1 MASQW
6 SAVAVATMLDI
17 ALWGTISPN
26 ASPLYIAAIMV
37 TGWFGGLG
45 PGLFATALAAG
56 ASVYL
61 FIDPVYSFRIS
72 PPDMLRLVVFVAVV
86 LLVSWLN
93 ARRKDAE
100 AGAGSKSSGAGAE
113 SCPAHQRAGED
124 EPRAARAPATAV
136 AT

>member
-1 MASQW
+1 
-6 SAVAVATMLDI
+6 MLDI

-72 PPDMLRLVVFVAVV
+72 PPDMLRLAVFLAVA
-86 LLVSWLN
+86 LLIEL
-93 ARRKDAE
+93 A
-100 AGAGSKSSGAGAE
+100 
-113 SCPAHQRAGED
+113 QRAAKIRG
-124 EPRAARAPATAV
+124 TGG
-136 AT
+136 